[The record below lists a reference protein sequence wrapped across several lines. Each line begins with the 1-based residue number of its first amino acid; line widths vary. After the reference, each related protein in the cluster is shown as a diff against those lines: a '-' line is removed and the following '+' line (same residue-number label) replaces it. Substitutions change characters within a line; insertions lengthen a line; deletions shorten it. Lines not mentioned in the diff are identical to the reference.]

1 VTRPALAAAR
11 AVEVLNFL
19 ASHPG
24 ESFTLSELSRHLNLN
39 MASGLS
45 VLKALTDAGYV
56 HRHHSH
62 KTYSLGPALVAVGYA
77 ALARYQVIDIAVE
90 EMRRLAADCD
100 TECVASVV
108 VGDEIVIVGASGRPR
123 LEGADVRVGQRVPII
138 PPIGPIF
145 LAWGESPRVERWL
158 DALGP
163 GAEESERELY
173 RGAVATVRRR
183 GFSVGLE
190 SGARAQSGRAL
201 IDLVNSPR
209 DERLRGRALSLIAAM
224 RHDYLVIDL
233 ESTAPLLI
241 SNLAAP
247 VFGVDGEVVLALTLQ
262 GFAEPMNGPE
272 ISAVADR
279 LLSSTLHVT
288 RESGGHAP
296 PDFLAGR
303 GRNGNSP
310 VMARA
315 YGVGQSE

>member
-1 VTRPALAAAR
+1 MTRPALAAAR

-77 ALARYQVIDIAVE
+77 ALARYQVIEIAIE

-108 VGDEIVIVGASGRPR
+108 VGEEIVIVGASGRPR
-123 LEGADVRVGQRVPII
+123 LEGADVRVGQRVPMI
-138 PPIGPIF
+138 PPLGPIF
-145 LAWGESPRVERWL
+145 LAWGEPVRVDLGPAAEDTERQQYR
-158 DALGP
+158 DAL
-163 GAEESERELY
+163 E
-173 RGAVATVRRR
+173 TVRRR

-190 SGARAQSGRAL
+190 SGARARSGRAL
-201 IDLVNSPR
+201 LDLVNSPR
-209 DERLRGRALSLIAAM
+209 DERLRGKVLSLIAAM
-224 RHDYLVIDL
+224 RHDYQVIDL
-233 ESTAPLLI
+233 DSTARLLI
-241 SNLAAP
+241 SNMAAP

-262 GFAEPMNGPE
+262 GFAQPMNGRE
-272 ISAVADR
+272 INGIADR

-296 PDFLAGR
+296 ADFLER
-303 GRNGNSP
+303 GARNGDSP
-310 VMARA
+310 DLAPAR
-315 YGVGQSE
+315 

>member
-1 VTRPALAAAR
+1 MTRPALAAAR
-11 AVEVLNFL
+11 AVEILNFL

-77 ALARYQVIDIAVE
+77 ALARYQVIEIAIE
-90 EMRRLAADCD
+90 EMRRLAAECD
-100 TECVASVV
+100 AECVASVV

-123 LEGADVRVGQRVPII
+123 LEGADVRVGQRVPLV
-138 PPIGPIF
+138 PPLGPIF
-145 LAWGESPRVERWL
+145 LAWGESAPVERWL
-158 DALGP
+158 EALGP
-163 GAEESERELY
+163 GADEAERQHY
-173 RGAVATVRRR
+173 RDALETVRRR

-190 SGARAQSGRAL
+190 SDTRARSGRAL
-201 IDLVNSPR
+201 IDLVDSPR
-209 DERLRGRALSLIAAM
+209 DERLRGKALGLIAAM
-224 RHDYLVIDL
+224 RHDYQVIELD
-233 ESTAPLLI
+233 STARLLI
-241 SNLAAP
+241 SNMAAP

-262 GFAEPMNGPE
+262 GFAQPMDGRE
-272 ISAVADR
+272 INAMADR

-296 PDFLAGR
+296 TDFLER
-303 GRNGNSP
+303 RSRPVDSP
-310 VMARA
+310 DLTPAR
-315 YGVGQSE
+315 